1 MVKKILGISCAIL
14 LTLFW
19 VNEASA
25 DKSYN
30 SSKMESWIDTKKEAE
45 ICASTDQCDVVFSE
59 LTEQPSLWIGKT
71 YFDPKPPIN
80 IAYNGNYSPNGMVG
94 YIGTNWY
101 SFSFPGLDE
110 HPSTPYKSDSGIKL
124 RYSDMAW
131 TDDYDR
137 IIRDSN
143 GDDGGAIPKNGKIYD
158 TGELAIYR
166 HTIKIAHALQYGL
179 SGNEQALVE
188 LKNILVEGAKGD
200 YLTVMKPSNY
210 FYKHRDGLDYPGFA
224 GTLKKFYKTLVP
236 LVESHIVLQRNGIYS
251 EAEFE
256 LVHSWIE
263 KRVWGVEQGVMD
275 GTITKRW
282 RWKPH
287 QEAIDHEMIEKRLLY
302 LLWGVADQNDEY
314 FTAGVN
320 GFKDAYTTIRR
331 DGSLK
336 TEHRNGNGNNFG
348 LFTGNYTIQTITNMA
363 IVLHNHGWDIQE
375 DFPKIEK
382 MMAFTSKIVDD
393 PTKSK
398 YFKRKT
404 TKQNEFNHSINF
416 MNSEARVWNTIAY
429 VMLWDKTFNTEYSKD
444 FPMMDEPTSLATM
457 GIVDAREI
465 VVGDNHLH
473 SINYKYED
481 SYPWMPA
488 SSDLPHWSW
497 FLGEK
502 NQ

>member
-158 TGELAIYR
+158 TGELAVYR

-256 LVHSWIE
+256 LVHS
-263 KRVWGVEQGVMD
+263 
-275 GTITKRW
+275 
-282 RWKPH
+282 
-287 QEAIDHEMIEKRLLY
+287 
-302 LLWGVADQNDEY
+302 
-314 FTAGVN
+314 
-320 GFKDAYTTIRR
+320 
-331 DGSLK
+331 
-336 TEHRNGNGNNFG
+336 
-348 LFTGNYTIQTITNMA
+348 
-363 IVLHNHGWDIQE
+363 
-375 DFPKIEK
+375 
-382 MMAFTSKIVDD
+382 
-393 PTKSK
+393 
-398 YFKRKT
+398 
-404 TKQNEFNHSINF
+404 
-416 MNSEARVWNTIAY
+416 
-429 VMLWDKTFNTEYSKD
+429 
-444 FPMMDEPTSLATM
+444 
-457 GIVDAREI
+457 
-465 VVGDNHLH
+465 
-473 SINYKYED
+473 
-481 SYPWMPA
+481 
-488 SSDLPHWSW
+488 
-497 FLGEK
+497 
-502 NQ
+502 